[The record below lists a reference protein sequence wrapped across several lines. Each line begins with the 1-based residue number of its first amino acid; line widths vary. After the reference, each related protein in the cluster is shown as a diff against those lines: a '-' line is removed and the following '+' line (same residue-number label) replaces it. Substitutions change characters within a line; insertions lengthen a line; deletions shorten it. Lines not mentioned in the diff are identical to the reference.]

1 MALGVVIK
9 YLAWYLEEIE
19 LTAIESLRAALKM
32 VNRRCLSNTVS
43 DFSLAKRVACLG
55 EIFGMF
61 WVASREES
69 KYMGGV
75 LHHHGR
81 GMSGIVASTITGE
94 SGLVRIVA
102 ARKSDQENL

>member
-1 MALGVVIK
+1 MA
-9 YLAWYLEEIE
+9 Y
-19 LTAIESLRAALKM
+19 
-32 VNRRCLSNTVS
+32 
-43 DFSLAKRVACLG
+43 LG
-55 EIFGMF
+55 EILEMF

-69 KYMGGV
+69 KYMDGV